1 MNTLS
6 TSDYKLVLFCI
17 KYIPV
22 IMFLIMFIHTGLL
35 LMGINLGIADT
46 IVGCAII
53 PSLLILS
60 ISKLL
65 KFCWLHKSLTIY
77 SLIVDLCVNWEKYIG
92 FGDVVYPLRMLIFG
106 IGVIFLGLLLVK
118 LKSYNTKCVKGKRL
132 LFYVR
137 AYKET
142 FIENN

>member
-6 TSDYKLVLFCI
+6 ISDYRLVLFSI

-60 ISKLL
+60 ISRTL
-65 KFCWLHKSLTIY
+65 
-77 SLIVDLCVNWEKYIG
+77 
-92 FGDVVYPLRMLIFG
+92 
-106 IGVIFLGLLLVK
+106 
-118 LKSYNTKCVKGKRL
+118 
-132 LFYVR
+132 
-137 AYKET
+137 
-142 FIENN
+142 

>member
-17 KYIPV
+17 KYIPI

-53 PSLLILS
+53 PSLLI
-60 ISKLL
+60 
-65 KFCWLHKSLTIY
+65 
-77 SLIVDLCVNWEKYIG
+77 
-92 FGDVVYPLRMLIFG
+92 
-106 IGVIFLGLLLVK
+106 
-118 LKSYNTKCVKGKRL
+118 
-132 LFYVR
+132 
-137 AYKET
+137 
-142 FIENN
+142 